1 MDVLFYLI
9 AAIIVA
15 WSVFCLVRAFKNSKK
30 GCGCSGGGRGGCS
43 GCGADCTRRGK
54 KN

>member
-15 WSVFCLVRAFKNSKK
+15 WSIYCLVRAVKNAKN
-30 GCGCSGGGRGGCS
+30 GCGCGCA
-43 GCGADCTRRGK
+43 GCNKNCALRGK
-54 KN
+54 KK

>member
-15 WSVFCLVRAFKNSKK
+15 WSVYCLVRAFRNARK
-30 GCGCSGGGRGGCS
+30 GCGCGCA
-43 GCGADCTRRGK
+43 GCKKDCARREK
-54 KN
+54 KS